1 MAGNLAIVGAPG
13 DDTVDGVNAGS
24 SYLLDVSTGRELR
37 QLVADDAVEGQTFGS
52 AVALSGNLA
61 VIGAASN
68 SGDVPS
74 KPGTAYLFDV
84 TTGQQRWK
92 FAPND
97 TVETFDGFGWSVAI
111 DGNTAIVGAPLHTRQ
126 DEFFG
131 GSAYL
136 FDVATGQQLRK
147 LTPQVDSRQSDD
159 WFGISVAIS
168 GSAAI
173 VGAWGDNE
181 HGKFSGAAYVFDVA
195 TGQQRLKL
203 TAAEPEAFEEFGHSV
218 SIDGN
223 LAAVGAPNDENE
235 NGNFSG
241 AVYVFD
247 VTTGQRLNKISPQG
261 AKADERIGWSVALRG
276 NTVLA
281 GAPGDGHAGSFAGSA
296 YLFDTV
302 TGQQHLKLTA
312 NDTAAGD
319 QFGWAVAVDAARAV
333 VAAPF
338 DDDVCPEA
346 DGCESGSAYVFDV
359 TIAAAPPLIA
369 GDANEDLA
377 FDQLDIGRVSQSAKY
392 LTGQPATWGEGD
404 WNGAP
409 GGAPGRPPGGDGV
422 FNQRDIVAALATGL
436 YLAGP
441 YAGVKPGGRENDPQ
455 TSLVYYAPTGEFA
468 VDAPAGVELTS
479 INVQSAAGIF
489 TGAAA
494 QNLGGSFDN
503 DTDDNVFKATFGSS
517 FGSLSFGE
525 VARAGLDEQF
535 VLGDLSVVG
544 SLAGGGGLGD
554 VDLIYISVPEPAG
567 MLLAVIGLAIGLVV
581 KLRFGLL
588 PRRDTVDSAV
598 LSLTV
603 GCMRHGRDGRGAQ
616 RWGRPPR
623 AMQRTMGSEGIPAV
637 RYVPHVR
644 GGLDTSLQAVS
655 NRARQSLLSRR
666 RARTLL
672 AASAME
678 TATAI
683 P

>member
-1 MAGNLAIVGAPG
+1 LVFLLVCAAPGRVLGGLGDQLWKLTASDAAPEDLFGGATPALADRTTHGVAIAGNLAIVGAPG
-13 DDTVDGVNAGS
+13 DDTVGGVNAGS
-24 SYLLDVSTGRELR
+24 VYLLDMSTGQQVR
-37 QLVADDAVEGQTFGS
+37 QLTAEDAVEGQTFGS
-52 AVALSGNLA
+52 AVALSGNVA
-61 VIGAASN
+61 VVGAAAN
-68 SGDVPS
+68 SGDTPS
-74 KPGTAYLFDV
+74 KPGAAYLFDAA
-84 TTGQQRWK
+84 TGQQLWK
-92 FAPND
+92 FTPND

-147 LTPQVDSRQSDD
+147 LTPQVDIRQSDD

-181 HGKFSGAAYVFDVA
+181 HGNFSGAAYVFDVA
-195 TGQQRLKL
+195 SGQQRWKL
-203 TAAEPEAFEEFGHSV
+203 TAEEAEAFEEFGHSV

-247 VTTGQRLNKISPQG
+247 VATGQRLRKISPQG

-296 YLFDTV
+296 YLFDAA

-319 QFGWAVAVDAARAV
+319 QFGWAVALDTARAV

-346 DGCESGSAYVFDV
+346 DGCESGSAYVFDASV
-359 TIAAAPPLIA
+359 VAARQLMA
-369 GDANEDLA
+369 GDANQDLS
-377 FDQLDIGRVSQSAKY
+377 FDQLDIVRVSQAAKY
-392 LTGQPATWGEGD
+392 LTGQAATWGEGD

-409 GGAPGRPPGGDGV
+409 GGAPGRPPRGDGV
-422 FNQRDIVAALATGL
+422 FDQRDIVAALGTGL

-441 YAGVKPGGRENDPQ
+441 YAGVNPGGRENDHQ
-455 TSLVYYAPTGEFA
+455 TSLVYFAQTGEFA
-468 VDAPAGVELTS
+468 VDAPAGVQLTS
-479 INVQSAAGIF
+479 INIQSAAGIF

-503 DTDDNVFKATFGSS
+503 DADDNIFKATFGSS
-517 FGSLSFGE
+517 FGSLSFGT
-525 VARAGLDEQF
+525 VAPAGLDEQF

-544 SLAGGGGLGD
+544 SLPGGGGLGD
-554 VDLIYISVPEPAG
+554 VDLIFIPVPEPSGVVLAATG
-567 MLLAVIGLAIGLVV
+567 LLLGLVGI
-581 KLRFGLL
+581 RI
-588 PRRDTVDSAV
+588 RR
-598 LSLTV
+598 L
-603 GCMRHGRDGRGAQ
+603 GRA
-616 RWGRPPR
+616 
-623 AMQRTMGSEGIPAV
+623 
-637 RYVPHVR
+637 
-644 GGLDTSLQAVS
+644 
-655 NRARQSLLSRR
+655 
-666 RARTLL
+666 
-672 AASAME
+672 
-678 TATAI
+678 
-683 P
+683 